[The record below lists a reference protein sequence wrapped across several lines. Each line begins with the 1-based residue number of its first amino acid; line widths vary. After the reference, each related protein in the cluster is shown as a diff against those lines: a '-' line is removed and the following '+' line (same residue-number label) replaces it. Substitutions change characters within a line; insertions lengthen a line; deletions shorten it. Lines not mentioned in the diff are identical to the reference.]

1 MASSSIVFHG
11 GVAMP
16 PDGFSDESY
25 WSEAWARHLETYL
38 AAEPR
43 CGRWLRS
50 RFGLHGWS
58 VLECAGGSCRDARF
72 LHDCGID
79 AVGSDFDHRTIEYL
93 RHRDPASAFRVM
105 RQDASNLE
113 FEDRSFDLVF
123 HNGFWVLFD
132 DDVRIRSLLV
142 EQIRV
147 ARRVAVALVH
157 NALNEALVSK
167 FAERAERDSLYRIR
181 FFTPDDLRGLVAG
194 VSDRIRR
201 VSIEPFGGDAD
212 RLYRLAR
219 RAPILRGL
227 MQPLAPR
234 LYALQRWSRTERLAL
249 VMELE

>member
-1 MASSSIVFHG
+1 
-11 GVAMP
+11 MP

-79 AVGSDFDHRTIEYL
+79 AVGSDFDRRTVEYL
-93 RHRDPASAFRVM
+93 RQRDPASSFRIM
-105 RQDASNLE
+105 RQDAASLD
-113 FEDRSFDLVF
+113 FADRSVDLVF

-132 DDVRIRSLLV
+132 DDARIRTLLA
-142 EQIRV
+142 EQLRV

-157 NALNEALVSK
+157 NALNKTLVSK
-167 FAERAERDSLYRIR
+167 FAEQAMQDSLYRIR
-181 FFTPDDLRGLVAG
+181 FFAPDELRGLVEG
-194 VSDRIRR
+194 MSDRIRG
-201 VSIEPFGGDAD
+201 VSIEPFGGTAD

-219 RAPILRGL
+219 RVPMLGERL
-227 MQPLAPR
+227 KPVVPR
-234 LYALQRWSRTERLAL
+234 LYDLQSWSRTERLAL